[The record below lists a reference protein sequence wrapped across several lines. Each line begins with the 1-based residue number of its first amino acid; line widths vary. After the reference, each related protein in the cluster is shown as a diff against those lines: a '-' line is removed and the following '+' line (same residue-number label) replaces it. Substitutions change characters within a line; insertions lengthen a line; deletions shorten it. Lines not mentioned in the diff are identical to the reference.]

1 MDNRQPLLDVIH
13 ATKVYST
20 EKVLTSAV
28 NDVSTTISDGELI
41 AITGPSGSGK
51 STLLSLLGLLDRP
64 TKGDVLVRG
73 VPTAALAGTARSRLR
88 NRTFAYVFQN
98 FSLVPQ
104 LSAAENVELPLLYR
118 NVAAAERRERAAETL
133 CRVGLEHRLEHL
145 PSQLSGGE
153 QQRVAIARAIV
164 SRPLAVLADEPTG
177 NLDSD
182 NARGIVDLLL
192 ELHASGSA
200 VVLVSHDAGIAALA
214 ERHIALRDGRVIE
227 DARRARAKE
236 QVA

>member
-1 MDNRQPLLDVIH
+1 VNDREPLLDVIH

-20 EKVLTSAV
+20 EKVRTSAV
-28 NDVSTTISDGELI
+28 NDLSATVSNGELI

-64 TKGDVLVRG
+64 TQGDVLVRG
-73 VPTAALAGTARSRLR
+73 VPTAALAGAERSRLR

-104 LSAAENVELPLLYR
+104 LSAMENVELPLLYR
-118 NVAAAERRERAAETL
+118 NVAAAERRQRAAETL
-133 CRVGLEHRLEHL
+133 SRVGLGHRLEHL

-177 NLDSD
+177 NLDSE

-200 VVLVSHDAGIAALA
+200 VILVSHDAGIAALA
-214 ERHIALRDGRVIE
+214 ERRIALRDGRVVE

-236 QVA
+236 EVA